1 MRNKKKLLLWANT
14 AALYSVLTRDEIQAG
29 RFKTSLERDKILK
42 YLSRINRLSEKIG
55 KFLMEASYERS

>member
-14 AALYSVLTRDEIQAG
+14 MSLFAVMARDEIQAG
-29 RFKTSLERDKILK
+29 KFKTSLERDKILK